1 MVFNNL
7 ISGKELL
14 LSGERFDVR
23 SKFYDDY
30 LTKVPN
36 SNVFDIKMAISKA
49 KTAITE
55 LSELTFEDRLDIL
68 KKASRKIFANSNDL
82 EYAVKMIGMPI
93 SSVEEK
99 ITDIKKIITTVPEFV
114 AKRFQI
120 THGKI
125 GSLVFNDPNMLEILE
140 PLDGFVYIVTPG
152 NDIRIVPF
160 VIFWLVTLGMAGI
173 IKVSKNDLLISQK
186 ITKTVI
192 DSGYPAS
199 AVNILCWDTSDERRD
214 RLNFDIIDA
223 SKVIWAYGDDNTVDN
238 LLRFEHVQ
246 NNGFTYKIDHFSDK
260 VVIRH
265 ASGRAAV
272 VCDTNIDIEK
282 ATDIIVSS
290 ALEWPIGCAALK
302 AVFDSNSKHEDLL
315 NMVKEKFDRVSKY
328 IDDPMKSSTKIGYID
343 PTIISHVFQRA
354 RTLEKLGQAEI
365 IHGETYSDIQASPLL
380 TVTKDKNS
388 EFLSTEFSLYI
399 TSIKKCES
407 YDQAIKEVNE
417 TGTRNKRLVISI
429 LSHHPADVLKKNLNA
444 HHIKVFRKTTEVDL
458 LFHEGN
464 DYVRKLTL
472 PQIHRGF

>member
-1 MVFNNL
+1 M
-7 ISGKELL
+7 

-23 SKFYDDY
+23 SKFYNDY

-36 SNVFDIKMAISKA
+36 SNIFDIKMAISKA

-55 LSELTFEDRLDIL
+55 LSELTFEDRLNIL
-68 KKASRKIFANSNDL
+68 KTVSKKFSADSKDL

-93 SSVEEK
+93 SSIEEK
-99 ITDIKKIITTVPEFV
+99 ISDVKKFITTVPDFI

-125 GSLVFNDPNMLEILE
+125 GSRIFDDSNMLEILE
-140 PLDGFVYIVTPG
+140 PLDGFVYAVTPG
-152 NDIRIVPF
+152 NDIRVVPF
-160 VIFWLVTLGMAGI
+160 VIVWLVTLGMSGT
-173 IKVSKNDLLISQK
+173 IKVSKNDLVISQK
-186 ITKTVI
+186 IAKMII

-199 AVNILCWDTSDERRD
+199 ALNILCWDTSDEHRN
-214 RLNFDIIDA
+214 RLNFDLIDA
-223 SKVIWAYGDDNTVDN
+223 SKVVWAYGDDSTVDN
-238 LLRFEHVQ
+238 LLRFEHIQ
-246 NNGFTYKIDHFSDK
+246 NNGFTYKTDHFSDK

-282 ATDIIVSS
+282 AANIIVSS
-290 ALEWPIGCAALK
+290 ALDWPIGCMALK

-315 NMVKEKFDRVSKY
+315 NIIKEKFEVVSKH
-328 IDDPMKSSTKIGYID
+328 IGDPMKSSTKIGYID
-343 PTIISHVFQRA
+343 PNIISHVFQRA
-354 RTLEKLGQAEI
+354 KSLKELGLVEL

-399 TSIKKCES
+399 ASIKKCES
-407 YDQAIKEVNE
+407 YDEAIKEVNE
-417 TGTRNKRLVISI
+417 TGGRNKRLVISI
-429 LSHHPADVLKKNLNA
+429 LSHHPADVLKKNLNS
-444 HHIKVFRKTTEVDL
+444 HHVKVFQKTTEVDL

-472 PQIHRGF
+472 PQIHRSF